1 MRCGGSVCAARWY
14 THSGEYGTIGTYWTR
29 APAVCD
35 SFRMSSQVPA
45 DALQGKRKPGRPRS
59 KRSEEA
65 IIRATTA
72 LLADERYASITVSK
86 VAARAR
92 ASKSTIYRRWPTKEH
107 LVIEAFNRWPA
118 LTPHDR
124 GDLMSDLLNLYRQF
138 LRILHKPPSNAIMP
152 TLVAERAHNPAL
164 AAVFDPLMQRRR
176 DPVRVV
182 LRRAMV
188 RGELPADTNT
198 ELAVDAIMGVTV
210 LRMYF
215 IPGNLSIPAI
225 REFLAVLLRGL
236 KARGY

>member
-1 MRCGGSVCAARWY
+1 MNTQLPAAA
-14 THSGEYGTIGTYWTR
+14 TR
-29 APAVCD
+29 T
-35 SFRMSSQVPA
+35 
-45 DALQGKRKPGRPRS
+45 KRKPGRPRS

-65 IIRATTA
+65 ILRATTS
-72 LLADERYASITVSK
+72 LLADERYANFTVGK

-124 GDLMSDLLNLYRQF
+124 GDVMADLLGLYRQF
-138 LRILHKPPSNAIMP
+138 LRILHQPPSNAIMP

-182 LRRAMV
+182 LERAME
-188 RGELPADTNT
+188 RGELPHQTNV

-215 IPGNLSIPAI
+215 IPGDLSIPAI
-225 REFLAVLLRGL
+225 REFLTVLLRGL
-236 KARGY
+236 GARGY

>member
-1 MRCGGSVCAARWY
+1 MNDPL
-14 THSGEYGTIGTYWTR
+14 
-29 APAVCD
+29 PAV
-35 SFRMSSQVPA
+35 QA
-45 DALQGKRKPGRPRS
+45 KRKPGRPRS

-124 GDLMSDLLNLYRQF
+124 GDLLADLLNLYRQF

-182 LRRAMV
+182 LRRAIE
-188 RGELPADTNT
+188 RGELPRDSNI

-225 REFLAVLLRGL
+225 RDFLTVLLRGL

>member
-1 MRCGGSVCAARWY
+1 MNNLL
-14 THSGEYGTIGTYWTR
+14 
-29 APAVCD
+29 P
-35 SFRMSSQVPA
+35 VPE
-45 DALQGKRKPGRPRS
+45 LKLKRKPGRPRS

-72 LLADERYASITVSK
+72 LLADERYADLTVSK

-118 LTPHDR
+118 LLAHDR
-124 GDLMSDLLNLYRQF
+124 GDVMSDLLDLYRQF
-138 LRILHKPPSNAIMP
+138 LRILHRPPSNAIMP

-182 LRRAMV
+182 LRRAME
-188 RGELPADTNT
+188 RGELPKSTEV

-225 REFLAVLLRGL
+225 REFLTVLLRGL
-236 KARGY
+236 GARGY

>member
-1 MRCGGSVCAARWY
+1 MNNLLPV
-14 THSGEYGTIGTYWTR
+14 TE
-29 APAVCD
+29 
-35 SFRMSSQVPA
+35 
-45 DALQGKRKPGRPRS
+45 LKLKRKPGRPRS

-65 IIRATTA
+65 IIRATTS
-72 LLADERYASITVSK
+72 LLADERYADLTVSK

-118 LTPHDR
+118 LLAHDR
-124 GDLMSDLLNLYRQF
+124 GDVMSDLLDLYRQF
-138 LRILHKPPSNAIMP
+138 LRILHRPPSNAIMP

-176 DPVRVV
+176 DPVRMV
-182 LRRAMV
+182 LRRAME
-188 RGELPADTNT
+188 RGELPKSTDV

-225 REFLAVLLRGL
+225 REFLTVLLRGL
-236 KARGY
+236 GARGY

>member
-1 MRCGGSVCAARWY
+1 MNNLL
-14 THSGEYGTIGTYWTR
+14 
-29 APAVCD
+29 P
-35 SFRMSSQVPA
+35 VPE
-45 DALQGKRKPGRPRS
+45 LKLKRKPGRPRS

-65 IIRATTA
+65 IIRATTS
-72 LLADERYASITVSK
+72 LLADERYADLTVSK

-118 LTPHDR
+118 LLAHDR
-124 GDLMSDLLNLYRQF
+124 GDVMSDLLDLYRQF
-138 LRILHKPPSNAIMP
+138 LRILHRPPSNAIMP

-182 LRRAMV
+182 LRRAMD
-188 RGELPADTNT
+188 RGELPTSTDV

-225 REFLAVLLRGL
+225 REFLTVLLRGL
-236 KARGY
+236 GARGY

>member
-1 MRCGGSVCAARWY
+1 MTS
-14 THSGEYGTIGTYWTR
+14 
-29 APAVCD
+29 
-35 SFRMSSQVPA
+35 
-45 DALQGKRKPGRPRS
+45 
-59 KRSEEA
+59 
-65 IIRATTA
+65 
-72 LLADERYASITVSK
+72 LLADERYASLTVSK

-124 GDLMSDLLNLYRQF
+124 GDVMSDLLNLYRQF
-138 LRILHKPPSNAIMP
+138 LRILHRPPSNAIMP

-182 LRRAMV
+182 LERAME
-188 RGELPADTNT
+188 RGELPKTTDV
-198 ELAVDAIMGVTV
+198 ELAVDALMGVTV

-225 REFLAVLLRGL
+225 REFLSVLLRGL
-236 KARGY
+236 GARGY

>member
-1 MRCGGSVCAARWY
+1 MNSPLTA
-14 THSGEYGTIGTYWTR
+14 TELKT
-29 APAVCD
+29 
-35 SFRMSSQVPA
+35 
-45 DALQGKRKPGRPRS
+45 KRKPGRPRS

-65 IIRATTA
+65 IIRATTS
-72 LLADERYASITVSK
+72 LLADERYANLTVSK

-124 GDLMSDLLNLYRQF
+124 GDVMSDLLNLYRQF
-138 LRILHKPPSNAIMP
+138 LRILHRPPSNAIMP

-182 LRRAMV
+182 LERAME
-188 RGELPADTNT
+188 RGELPKTTDV
-198 ELAVDAIMGVTV
+198 EVAVDALMGVTV

-215 IPGNLSIPAI
+215 IPGDLSVPAI
-225 REFLAVLLRGL
+225 REFLTVLLRGL
-236 KARGY
+236 GARGY

>member
-1 MRCGGSVCAARWY
+1 MNSQL
-14 THSGEYGTIGTYWTR
+14 SPGEFKT
-29 APAVCD
+29 
-35 SFRMSSQVPA
+35 
-45 DALQGKRKPGRPRS
+45 KRRPGRPRS

-65 IIRATTA
+65 IIRATTS
-72 LLADERYASITVSK
+72 LLADERYADLTVSK

-107 LVIEAFNRWPA
+107 LVIEAFNRWPS

-124 GDLMSDLLNLYRQF
+124 GDVMSDLLNLYRQF
-138 LRILHKPPSNAIMP
+138 LRILHRPPSNAIMP

-182 LRRAMV
+182 LERAMT
-188 RGELPADTNT
+188 RGELPRATDV

-215 IPGNLSIPAI
+215 IPGDLSIPAI
-225 REFLAVLLRGL
+225 RSYLTVLLRGL
-236 KARGY
+236 GARGY

>member
-1 MRCGGSVCAARWY
+1 
-14 THSGEYGTIGTYWTR
+14 
-29 APAVCD
+29 
-35 SFRMSSQVPA
+35 MSSQQPA
-45 DALQGKRKPGRPRS
+45 TRTESKRKPGRPRS

-65 IIRATTA
+65 IIRATTS
-72 LLADERYASITVSK
+72 LLAGERYANLTVSK

-124 GDLMSDLLNLYRQF
+124 GDVMSDLIDLYRQF
-138 LRILHKPPSNAIMP
+138 LRILHRPPSNAIMP

-176 DPVRVV
+176 DPARVV
-182 LRRAMV
+182 LERAIE
-188 RGELPADTNT
+188 RGELPRDTDV
-198 ELAVDAIMGVTV
+198 ELAVDALMGITV

-215 IPGNLSIPAI
+215 IPGDLSIPAI
-225 REFLAVLLRGL
+225 REFLTVLLRGL
-236 KARGY
+236 RARGY

>member
-1 MRCGGSVCAARWY
+1 MNSQLP
-14 THSGEYGTIGTYWTR
+14 GTVIR
-29 APAVCD
+29 A
-35 SFRMSSQVPA
+35 
-45 DALQGKRKPGRPRS
+45 KRKPGRPRS

-65 IIRATTA
+65 IIRATTS
-72 LLADERYASITVSK
+72 LLADERYANFTVSK

-124 GDLMSDLLNLYRQF
+124 GNLMADLLGLYRQF
-138 LRILHKPPSNAIMP
+138 LRILHQPPSNAIMP

-182 LRRAMV
+182 LERAME
-188 RGELPADTNT
+188 RGELPRTTDV
-198 ELAVDAIMGVTV
+198 ELAVDALMGVTV

-215 IPGNLSIPAI
+215 MPGDLSIPAI
-225 REFLAVLLRGL
+225 REFLTVLLRGL
-236 KARGY
+236 GARGY

>member
-1 MRCGGSVCAARWY
+1 MN
-14 THSGEYGTIGTYWTR
+14 E
-29 APAVCD
+29 PLPLAV
-35 SFRMSSQVPA
+35 QA
-45 DALQGKRKPGRPRS
+45 KRKPGRPRS

-124 GDLMSDLLNLYRQF
+124 GDLLSDLLNLYRQF

-176 DPVRVV
+176 DPLRVV
-182 LRRAMV
+182 LRRAIE
-188 RGELPADTNT
+188 RGELPRDTNI
-198 ELAVDAIMGVTV
+198 ELVVDAIMGVTV

-225 REFLAVLLRGL
+225 RDFLTVLLRGL

>member
-1 MRCGGSVCAARWY
+1 MNNLLP
-14 THSGEYGTIGTYWTR
+14 
-29 APAVCD
+29 APE
-35 SFRMSSQVPA
+35 
-45 DALQGKRKPGRPRS
+45 LELKRKPGRPRS

-65 IIRATTA
+65 IIRATTS
-72 LLADERYASITVSK
+72 LLADERYADLTVSK

-118 LTPHDR
+118 LMPHER
-124 GDLMSDLLNLYRQF
+124 GDVMADLLDLYRQF
-138 LRILHKPPSNAIMP
+138 LRILHRPPSNAIMP

-182 LRRAMV
+182 LRRAME
-188 RGELPADTNT
+188 RGQLPKSTDV

-215 IPGNLSIPAI
+215 IPGDLSIPAI
-225 REFLAVLLRGL
+225 REFLTVLLRGL
-236 KARGY
+236 GARGY

>member
-1 MRCGGSVCAARWY
+1 MNNLL
-14 THSGEYGTIGTYWTR
+14 
-29 APAVCD
+29 P
-35 SFRMSSQVPA
+35 VPE
-45 DALQGKRKPGRPRS
+45 LKLKRKPGRPRS

-65 IIRATTA
+65 IIRATTS
-72 LLADERYASITVSK
+72 LLADERYADLTVSK

-118 LTPHDR
+118 LLAHDR
-124 GDLMSDLLNLYRQF
+124 GDVMSDLLDLYRQF
-138 LRILHKPPSNAIMP
+138 LRILHRPPSNAIMP

-182 LRRAMV
+182 LRRAME
-188 RGELPADTNT
+188 RGELPTSTDV
-198 ELAVDAIMGVTV
+198 ELGVDAIMGVTV

-225 REFLAVLLRGL
+225 REFLTVLLRGL
-236 KARGY
+236 GARGY

>member
-1 MRCGGSVCAARWY
+1 
-14 THSGEYGTIGTYWTR
+14 
-29 APAVCD
+29 
-35 SFRMSSQVPA
+35 MSSPVPA
-45 DALQGKRKPGRPRS
+45 TAAPGKRRPGRPRS

-124 GDLMSDLLNLYRQF
+124 GNLLADLLNLYRQF

-182 LRRAMV
+182 LQRAIG
-188 RGELPADTNT
+188 RGELPADTNV
-198 ELAVDAIMGVTV
+198 ELAVDALMGVTV

-215 IPGNLSIPAI
+215 VPGNLSIPAI
-225 REFLAVLLRGL
+225 REFLTVLLRGL

>member
-1 MRCGGSVCAARWY
+1 MNNLL
-14 THSGEYGTIGTYWTR
+14 
-29 APAVCD
+29 P
-35 SFRMSSQVPA
+35 VPE
-45 DALQGKRKPGRPRS
+45 LKLKRKPGRPRS

-65 IIRATTA
+65 IIRATTS
-72 LLADERYASITVSK
+72 LLADERYADLTVSK

-118 LTPHDR
+118 LLAHDR
-124 GDLMSDLLNLYRQF
+124 GDVMSDLLDLYRQF
-138 LRILHKPPSNAIMP
+138 LRILHRPPSNAIMP

-182 LRRAMV
+182 LRRAME
-188 RGELPADTNT
+188 RGELPTSTDV

-225 REFLAVLLRGL
+225 REFLTVLLRGL
-236 KARGY
+236 GARGY

>member
-1 MRCGGSVCAARWY
+1 MS
-14 THSGEYGTIGTYWTR
+14 TR
-29 APAVCD
+29 PPAT
-35 SFRMSSQVPA
+35 SIQT
-45 DALQGKRKPGRPRS
+45 KRKPGRPRS

-65 IIRATTA
+65 IIRATTS
-72 LLADERYASITVSK
+72 LLAGERYGSVTVSK

-124 GDLMSDLLNLYRQF
+124 GDVMSDLLNLYRQF
-138 LRILHKPPSNAIMP
+138 LRILHRPPSNAIMP

-182 LRRAMV
+182 LERAMD
-188 RGELPADTNT
+188 RGELPPETDV
-198 ELAVDAIMGVTV
+198 ELAVDALMGITV

-215 IPGNLSIPAI
+215 IPGNLSVPAM
-225 REFLAVLLRGL
+225 REFLTVLLRGL
-236 KARGY
+236 GARGY

>member
-1 MRCGGSVCAARWY
+1 MNNLL
-14 THSGEYGTIGTYWTR
+14 
-29 APAVCD
+29 P
-35 SFRMSSQVPA
+35 VPE
-45 DALQGKRKPGRPRS
+45 LKMKRKPGRPRS

-72 LLADERYASITVSK
+72 LLADERYADLTVSK

-118 LTPHDR
+118 LLAHDR
-124 GDLMSDLLNLYRQF
+124 GDVMSDLLDLYRQF
-138 LRILHKPPSNAIMP
+138 LRILHRPPSNAIMP

-182 LRRAMV
+182 LRRAME
-188 RGELPADTNT
+188 RGELPNGTDV

-225 REFLAVLLRGL
+225 REFLSVLLRGL
-236 KARGY
+236 GARGY